1 MPIQIY
7 LGDLRDPFDAQ
18 ATLHILSVYHES
30 IVGNHGPLPEKV
42 RETVIDGL
50 LACGNHRVFLAV
62 DENVN
67 GIEFR
72 RAVGMAVC
80 FVNYS
85 TFRARSLIN
94 VHDLA
99 VHPEYQR
106 RGIGKML
113 LENVIRYAAE
123 NQHYAITLEVRK
135 DNINALKLYRK
146 LRFAGVEE
154 NAKDEAMLFGKLVL
168 LP

>member
-1 MPIQIY
+1 
-7 LGDLRDPFDAQ
+7 
-18 ATLHILSVYHES
+18 
-30 IVGNHGPLPEKV
+30 
-42 RETVIDGL
+42 
-50 LACGNHRVFLAV
+50 
-62 DENVN
+62 
-67 GIEFR
+67 
-72 RAVGMAVC
+72 MAVC

-99 VHPEYQR
+99 VRQEYQR

-113 LENVIRYAAE
+113 LENVILYAAE

-146 LRFAGVEE
+146 LRFVGVEE
-154 NAKDEAMLFGKLVL
+154 DAEGEAMLFGKLVL

>member
-1 MPIQIY
+1 MPGSNVQKSSSSF
-7 LGDLRDPFDAQ
+7 L
-18 ATLHILSVYHES
+18 
-30 IVGNHGPLPEKV
+30 IV
-42 RETVIDGL
+42 IL

-67 GIEFR
+67 GSEFS

-99 VHPEYQR
+99 VHPDCQGQ
-106 RGIGKML
+106 GIGRKL
-113 LENVIRYAAE
+113 LENVISHAAE

-146 LRFAGVEE
+146 LGFAGVEE
-154 NAKDEAMLFGKLVL
+154 NSDGEAMLFVKLVL
-168 LP
+168 

>member
-1 MPIQIY
+1 MPLSIY
-7 LGDLRDPFDAQ
+7 LGDLRDPFDAR

-30 IVGNHGPLPEKV
+30 IVGNNGPLPEKV

-62 DENVN
+62 ESDANS
-67 GIEFR
+67 IESG
-72 RAVGMAVC
+72 RAIGMAVC

-99 VHPEYQR
+99 VLPEFQG
-106 RGIGKML
+106 RGIGRTI

-123 NQHYAITLEVRK
+123 KQHYAITLEVRK

-146 LRFAGVEE
+146 LGFAGVEE
-154 NAKDEAMLFGKLVL
+154 NAEGEAMLFGKLVL
-168 LP
+168 

>member
-1 MPIQIY
+1 MPISIY

-18 ATLHILSVYHES
+18 ATLQILSVYHES
-30 IVGNHGPLPEKV
+30 IVGNNGPLPEKV

-62 DENVN
+62 EADANS
-67 GIEFR
+67 IEFG
-72 RAVGMAVC
+72 RALGMAVC

-99 VHPEYQR
+99 VHPEYQG
-106 RGIGKML
+106 RGIGRTI
-113 LENVIRYAAE
+113 LENVIRYAVE

-146 LRFAGVEE
+146 LGFAGTEE
-154 NAKDEAMLFGKLVL
+154 NADGESMLFGKLVL
-168 LP
+168 

>member
-1 MPIQIY
+1 MSIQIY
-7 LGDLRDPFDAQ
+7 LGDLRVPFDAQ
-18 ATLHILSVYHES
+18 ATIHILSVYHES
-30 IVGNHGPLPEKV
+30 IVGNNGPLPEKV

-50 LACGNHRVFLAV
+50 LACGNHRVFLAI
-62 DENVN
+62 DENVS
-67 GIEFR
+67 GCGFR

-94 VHDLA
+94 LHDLA
-99 VHPEYQR
+99 VHPEYQGQ
-106 RGIGKML
+106 GIGRLL
-113 LENVIRYAAE
+113 LENVITYAAE

-146 LRFAGVEE
+146 LGFAGVEE
-154 NAKDEAMLFGKLVL
+154 NAEGEAMLFGKLVL
-168 LP
+168 